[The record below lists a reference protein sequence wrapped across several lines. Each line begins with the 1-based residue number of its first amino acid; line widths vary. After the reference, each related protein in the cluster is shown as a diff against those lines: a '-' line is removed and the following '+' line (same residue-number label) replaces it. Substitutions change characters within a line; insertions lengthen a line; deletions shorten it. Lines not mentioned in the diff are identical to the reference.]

1 MRDKIAGIYFYRLKY
16 SETGFEVLN
25 KSLKIYRKIGEPE
38 EVAKTLSRIGYFY
51 LYTAKNELKNPLE
64 SQRKALDFYSQAIL
78 FYREIN
84 DFSEEAYSLRTIGK
98 IYYDLGNK
106 EKALEAFEQAG
117 KVFLENG
124 EEKKAV
130 NILINIARED
140 YIKFGDK
147 ETALQFYYQAIP
159 ISQKLG
165 DYKKEAWIW
174 RTIGQ
179 LYYELENPNKALET
193 FNQAQSIYQKNN
205 DRSGEAWTIYEI
217 GKSYTILGDFKKA
230 LDSYQQALPIYEQEN
245 DAPFRDERS
254 LDIFIR
260 MSRIYA
266 YLGDSDKALELCQKS
281 LSYSQEIL
289 QSKTISNT
297 EVFREIG
304 KLCYQINS
312 PKNALN
318 AFDQYRIIYQKLG
331 ADREIT
337 GLIRIGKDYTE
348 LGDSKQALYFFDQAN
363 RVSQNSGFDEGVI
376 NTLIWISRIYFQAG
390 NYQNALDS
398 FNRGLPIAQKID
410 NPSKQALILSEIGD
424 SYSELGEKEKTLE
437 FYNRALIIY
446 KKLGNYHQKTDIL
459 NKIGKLYQQFG
470 YLEKSL
476 KFYQQAW
483 TISQENYPFKLV
495 SISMNIAAIY
505 SELGELETALD
516 FLKQALN
523 SHGKNYSSLHTEI
536 GKVYSNLGEL
546 ETALQFFN
554 KSLELLDKNY
564 PESKAENL
572 FGIAK
577 VEQKQGNL
585 QTALTQIKTAISLI
599 EETRISKNSPEER
612 LTFFTSK
619 QDYYEFYIDLL
630 MELHQQNPSQGYD
643 AQALNISEHSKA
655 RSLLELLT
663 EANTDIRKGVEPK
676 LVIQER
682 NLQQQLDTIERRRV
696 ELYSSEK
703 QTLEQKTAIEQERQY
718 LLRKYQEV
726 QAKIRE
732 KSPSYAA
739 ITQPQP
745 LTLKQIQAQ
754 ILDND
759 TLLLQYALGK
769 KRSFLWAVTKN
780 SITSHE
786 LPPKALI
793 ENIVKEFRFTIT
805 DRRVDPSLLL
815 EISQSLYEIILAP
828 VAPQL
833 KDRRLAIVSDGIL
846 HYIPFAAISL
856 PTTSSEANYLPLI
869 SKHEIVNLPSAS
881 TLSILRR
888 DAQQRKTA
896 PKTIAIVA
904 DPIFSP
910 DDTRLKTAVSTQ
922 NENREQYNLNR
933 AARQM
938 DVGIWQRLPETRTE
952 AEAILALLPN
962 SETISYFD
970 FVANRTQVINSQLNQ
985 YKIIHFATHG
995 LLNSINPELSGIV
1008 LSMLDPQGNLLNG
1021 FLRLHDVFNLDF
1033 SADLVVLSACQT
1045 GLGKQ
1050 IRGEGLV
1057 GLTRGFMYAGT
1068 PRVLVSLWNID
1079 DAATS
1084 EIMSRFYRLMLQDKL
1099 SPTEALRKAQLEM
1112 VSETRWK
1119 EPYYWAA
1126 FTLQGEWKESQGNRE

>member
-1 MRDKIAGIYFYRLKY
+1 M
-16 SETGFEVLN
+16 
-25 KSLKIYRKIGEPE
+25 
-38 EVAKTLSRIGYFY
+38 
-51 LYTAKNELKNPLE
+51 
-64 SQRKALDFYSQAIL
+64 
-78 FYREIN
+78 
-84 DFSEEAYSLRTIGK
+84 
-98 IYYDLGNK
+98 
-106 EKALEAFEQAG
+106 
-117 KVFLENG
+117 
-124 EEKKAV
+124 
-130 NILINIARED
+130 ARED

-147 ETALQFYYQAIP
+147 ETALQFYYRAIP

-165 DYKKEAWIW
+165 DYKTEAWIL

-205 DRSGEAWTIYEI
+205 DRSGQAWTIYEI
-217 GKSYTILGDFKKA
+217 GKSYTTLGDFKKA
-230 LDSYQQALPIYEQEN
+230 LDSYKQALPIYEQEN
-245 DAPFRDERS
+245 NAPLQERRS
-254 LDIFIR
+254 LDILIR

-266 YLGDSDKALELCQKS
+266 YLGDSEKALEFCQKS
-281 LSYSQEIL
+281 LSYGQEIL

-304 KLCYQINS
+304 KLCYQIDS

-318 AFDQYRIIYQKLG
+318 AFEQYRFVYQKLG
-331 ADREIT
+331 ADREVT
-337 GLIRIGKDYTE
+337 GLMRIGKDYTE
-348 LGDSKQALYFFDQAN
+348 LGDSKQALYFFNQAKK
-363 RVSQNSGFDEGVI
+363 VYQNSGFDEGVI
-376 NTLIWISRIYFQAG
+376 NTLIWISRISFQAG

-398 FNRGLPIAQKID
+398 FERGLRIAQKID
-410 NPSKQALILSEIGD
+410 NPNKQALILSEIGD
-424 SYSELGEKEKTLE
+424 IYSELGDKEKALE

-446 KKLGNYHQKTDIL
+446 KKLGDYNQQTDIL

-470 YLEKSL
+470 DLEKSL
-476 KFYQQAW
+476 TFYQQAW
-483 TISQENYPFKLV
+483 KISQENYPLKLV

-505 SELGELETALD
+505 SELGELETALE

-536 GKVYSNLGEL
+536 GKVHSNLGKL

-554 KSLELLDKNY
+554 QSLELLENNY
-564 PESKAENL
+564 PESRAENL
-572 FGIAK
+572 FGIAQ

-585 QTALTQIKTAISLI
+585 QNALTQIKTAISLI
-599 EETRISKNSPEER
+599 EETRTSKNSPEER

-643 AQALNISEHSKA
+643 AQALNISERSKA

-663 EANTDIRKGVEPK
+663 EANTDIRKGVEPE

-682 NLQQQLDTIERRRV
+682 NLQQQLDAIERRRV

-718 LLRKYQEV
+718 LLQKYKEV

-745 LTLKQIQAQ
+745 ITLKQIQTQ
-754 ILDND
+754 ILDDD
-759 TLLLQYALGK
+759 TLLLQYSLGK

-793 ENIVKEFRFTIT
+793 ENIVKEFRLTVT
-805 DRRVDPSLLL
+805 NRRADPSSLA
-815 EISQSLYEIILAP
+815 ETSKSLYQIILAP
-828 VAPQL
+828 VAKQMNNQ
-833 KDRRLAIVSDGIL
+833 RLAIVSDGIL
-846 HYIPFAAISL
+846 NYIPFAAISL

-888 DAQQRKTA
+888 DAQQRKIA
-896 PKTIAIVA
+896 PKTIAIIA

-910 DDTRLKTAVSTQ
+910 DDTRLENAVSTHS
-922 NENREQYNLNR
+922 ENWEQYNLNR

-938 DVGIWQRLPETRTE
+938 DVGIWQRLPYTRTE

-962 SETISYFD
+962 SETISHFD
-970 FVANRTQVINSQLNQ
+970 FAANRTQVINSQLNQ
-985 YKIIHFATHG
+985 YRIIHFATHG
-995 LLNSINPELSGIV
+995 LLNSINPEFSGIV
-1008 LSMLDPQGNLLNG
+1008 LSMVDPQGNLLNG
-1021 FLRLHDVFNLDF
+1021 FLRLHDIFNLDF

-1084 EIMSRFYRLMLQDKL
+1084 EIMSRFYRLMLKEKL

-1119 EPYYWAA
+1119 APYYWAA
-1126 FTLQGEWKESQGNRE
+1126 FTLQGEWSEGVLDDAETRGRGDAETGGRGDAGTRGRGDAGTRGRGDTGTRGRGDAGTRGRGDAGMRGRGDAGMRGRGDAGTRGWGEGERRRDGDAEIG